1 MPAPARLL
9 PRLARDV
16 VYDTCT
22 EMGRCRSQ
30 YRAGHPMAQPEVR
43 RDFEVDFDSDVP
55 EISERLKEV
64 FDDGNVA
71 KFSFTALLGPK
82 IGNSRSIPVHAAC

>member
-1 MPAPARLL
+1 
-9 PRLARDV
+9 
-16 VYDTCT
+16 
-22 EMGRCRSQ
+22 
-30 YRAGHPMAQPEVR
+30 MAQPEVR

-71 KFSFTALLGPK
+71 KFSFTALLDSPDVEE
-82 IGNSRSIPVHAAC
+82 SAADVAVNMDAVDHDDDSGLIFNLQFSQSKQNTNAA